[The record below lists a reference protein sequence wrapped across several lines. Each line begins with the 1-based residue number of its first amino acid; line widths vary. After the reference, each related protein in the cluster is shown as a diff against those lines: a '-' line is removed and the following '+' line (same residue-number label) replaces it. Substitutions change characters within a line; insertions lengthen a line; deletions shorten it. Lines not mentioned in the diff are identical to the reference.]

1 MRRVLLLIAAVL
13 FGLSHP
19 LFAQDTAEPDH
30 SISERLP
37 LFSANRYATIR
48 DQAEQLFCGDAELNA
63 VAARSNDAV
72 QLRLGRLGDR
82 SLAVEENVAWIRE
95 RNSSCG
101 ILAKTRSGS
110 RTSMP

>member
-37 LFSANRYATIR
+37 ANHCATIR